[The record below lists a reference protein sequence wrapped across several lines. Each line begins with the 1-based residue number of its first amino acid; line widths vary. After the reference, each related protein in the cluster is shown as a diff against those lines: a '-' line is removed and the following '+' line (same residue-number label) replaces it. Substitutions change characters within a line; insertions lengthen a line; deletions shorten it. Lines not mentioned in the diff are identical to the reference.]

1 MDLEAIITQLQFFL
15 LTFLTIYW
23 AFLYGKGDD
32 KINFSLKKKFLWKFF
47 LSFLGGVSILY
58 VITDIIAIR
67 YSQIYK

>member
-32 KINFSLKKKFLWKFF
+32 KINFSLKKFFIKIF

-58 VITDIIAIR
+58 VITNIISIR